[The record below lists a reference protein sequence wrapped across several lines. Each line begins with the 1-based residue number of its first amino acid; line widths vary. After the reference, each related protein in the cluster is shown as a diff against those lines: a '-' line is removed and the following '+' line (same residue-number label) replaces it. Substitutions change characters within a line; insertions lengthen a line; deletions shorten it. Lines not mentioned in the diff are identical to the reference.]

1 MTQRPQ
7 AVPKRRLLGLSLA
20 ALLAL
25 VALTMLARPALPK
38 ADSGAPT
45 IAKKKNKKQKK
56 ITGKLTEGGYTVIAL
71 AANGKAKTDRARTG
85 KFKLRPPA
93 KKVTLHLRASDGT
106 YAGPIVVGTRK
117 QGKRAIEG
125 VYAGAKLGKVK
136 VKAGYAK
143 LKLRK
148 KWVDKKRE
156 ARATKGVPIGAGN
169 FGRVKSKKTKGGAP
183 GDLDL
188 DGIADPLDIDDD
200 GDKVL
205 DNLDRKPR
213 GSKARASADA
223 PQTFEIRDVF
233 GGSLTRTSNANMP
246 GTSTEDI
253 NEFMRTNSEFTV
265 ELEILP
271 GDFSELDCAQPQ
283 SRTDPT
289 LGGLVYCT
297 KGGTG
302 MVSPDEEI
310 PWGLEFPECCDED
323 NDGFGEMVPG
333 TSPGSGFGL
342 VPFAGSDQIG
352 PGDLFLQHVTTGGT
366 TETYTGTLQYVFVT
380 TPALISYDD
389 GQGNSASIGSGI
401 DYPVDDGGPGT
412 RGNPFPV
419 KANANGNVKIE
430 FELWR
435 PQRRPIPPEDPGT
448 PEDPNWIDI
457 GGLDYGALAP
467 DASWRF
473 CGGGS
478 LSSADPNLRLTEGGF
493 REESDQDGFRDRRGD
508 EPADP
513 SEKITFTVNV
523 TKCLAERGESF
534 KVGEVRDVAGR
545 ALTPAFLIDDQTT
558 WGASFIR
565 E

>member
-1 MTQRPQ
+1 MNQRPQ

-25 VALTMLARPALPK
+25 AALTMLALPALPK
-38 ADSGAPT
+38 ADSGTPT
-45 IAKKKNKKQKK
+45 VAKKKKQKK
-56 ITGKLTEGGYTVIAL
+56 ITGTLTQGGYTVIAL
-71 AANGKAKTDRARTG
+71 TKDGEAKTDRAPKG
-85 KFKLRPPA
+85 AFKLRPPA

-156 ARATKGVPIGAGN
+156 ARAKKGVPIGAGN

-213 GSKARASADA
+213 KGSKARVSADA
-223 PQTFEIRDVF
+223 PQTFTIRDVF
-233 GGSLTRTSNANMP
+233 GGGLTRTSNANVP
-246 GTSTEDI
+246 GTTTDDI
-253 NEFMRTNSEFTV
+253 NEFMRTNNEFT
-265 ELEILP
+265 LEMDILP

-297 KGGTG
+297 EGGTG
-302 MVSPDEEI
+302 ELSGDEVI
-310 PWGLEFPECCDED
+310 PAGLEFPECCDKD
-323 NDGFGEMVPG
+323 HDDFGEMVLGSPG
-333 TSPGSGFGL
+333 TPFGL
-342 VPFAGSDQIG
+342 VPFATSDQIG
-352 PGDLFLQHVTTGGT
+352 PGDLFFQHVTTDGT
-366 TETYTGTLQYVFVT
+366 TKTYTGTLQYVFVT

-389 GQGNSASIGSGI
+389 GQGNSGSIGSGI
-401 DYPVDDGGPGT
+401 DYPVDDGEPGT
-412 RGNPFPV
+412 RANPFPV

-435 PQRRPIPPEDPGT
+435 PQRRPIPPEDAGT

-457 GGLDYGALAP
+457 GGLDYGAVAP
-467 DASWRF
+467 EASWKF

-478 LSSADPNLRLTEGGF
+478 LSSDDPNLRLTEGGF
-493 REESDQDGFRDRRGD
+493 REESDQDGFRDLRGD

-534 KVGEVRDVAGR
+534 NVGEVRDLAGS
-545 ALTPAFLIDDQTT
+545 ALTPAFLINDNTT